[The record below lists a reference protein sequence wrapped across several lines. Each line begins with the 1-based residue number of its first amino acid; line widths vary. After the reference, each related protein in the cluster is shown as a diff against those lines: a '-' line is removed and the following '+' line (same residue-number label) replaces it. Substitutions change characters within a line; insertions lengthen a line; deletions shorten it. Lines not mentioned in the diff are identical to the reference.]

1 MPYNIDSS
9 AMAFHKFRPPQL
21 WQRRNFTTSRAPPE
35 ASKAQKDEDVFD
47 SVSLRVDN
55 TKSLNIGFVEK
66 STIAKKEITRIEMI
80 GHPRDLI
87 TSLTDSRKAAEKQL
101 TDLTGLSLWSVT
113 FTLGTLLLENKRILK
128 GKNVLELGCGTGMLG
143 LSAAACRAKS
153 VGIDSNRYLDI
164 EGGAGFVDRQV
175 LAGCDV
181 ETRHLELKLD
191 SNQDAATNTFDV
203 ILGSELIH
211 FGLDRRHKLN
221 TDEGENLTSSRFD
234 AIFSTASQYLCVSK
248 VTGMQHSTLV
258 DRSES
263 GFILLSFKINP
274 NYIHTISGPQFP
286 TGWNYRQGYIDEVT
300 GSGKRYGLS
309 AVKLIPLSVLFN
321 EDREE
326 LMGKKNLKD
335 FLCVVAARSQKALSS
350 ALHQFPMEPLE

>member
-1 MPYNIDSS
+1 
-9 AMAFHKFRPPQL
+9 
-21 WQRRNFTTSRAPPE
+21 
-35 ASKAQKDEDVFD
+35 
-47 SVSLRVDN
+47 
-55 TKSLNIGFVEK
+55 
-66 STIAKKEITRIEMI
+66 
-80 GHPRDLI
+80 
-87 TSLTDSRKAAEKQL
+87 
-101 TDLTGLSLWSVT
+101 VT

-153 VGIDSNRYLDI
+153 VLLT
-164 EGGAGFVDRQV
+164 DRSDHVLRVVQENIKRNAEV

-234 AIFSTASQYLCVSK
+234 AIFSTASQYL
-248 VTGMQHSTLV
+248 
-258 DRSES
+258 SES